1 LAVKNL
7 VINNARTATPPLGLA
22 VLVSGSGTTLQNLI
36 DRIAGDSLRARID
49 LVISSRPDVLAVG
62 RAREAGIPIVVIN
75 PRDYSS
81 AGEFSRAVFAAVERQ
96 PIDLVCLAGW
106 LSLLELPRK
115 WVGKV
120 MNIHP
125 ALLPKFGGR
134 GMFGRHIHEA
144 VLAAGA
150 RESGCTVHYVND
162 QYDEG
167 PIILQKRC
175 EVLPT
180 DTPNTLAAR
189 VFELEK
195 EAYPAA
201 IEQFARR
208 S

>member
-1 LAVKNL
+1 MA
-7 VINNARTATPPLGLA
+7 ISPLRLA
-22 VLVSGSGTTLQNLI
+22 VLVSGAGTTLQNLI
-36 DRIAGDSLRARID
+36 DRIAADSLCARID
-49 LVISSRPDVLAVG
+49 LVISSRAEVLAVG
-62 RAREAGIPIVVIN
+62 RARDAGIPVVVIN

-134 GMFGRHIHEA
+134 GMFGRHVHEA
-144 VLAAGA
+144 VLASRE
-150 RESGCTVHYVND
+150 RESGCTVHFVNEK
-162 QYDEG
+162 YDDG
-167 PIILQKRC
+167 PIILQKKC
-175 EVLPT
+175 AVLPS
-180 DTPNTLAAR
+180 DTPDTLAAR

-195 EAYPAA
+195 DAYPQA
-201 IEQFARR
+201 IEQFARQL
-208 S
+208 